1 MAKIVA
7 RMAKMKAGNLGG
19 IQRHNQRE
27 TENHSNKD
35 IDVGRSYLNYDLVNE
50 KPVNYRERVHEII
63 DRQRSSTRA
72 IRKDAVLVDEWIIT
86 SDTGFF
92 EMADQKMFFEDSV
105 AYFSQRCGAQN
116 IAYATVHLDETT
128 PHMHLGVVPM
138 HEGRLSSKQVF
149 SRQALQEIQ
158 EEFPKYLQDRGH
170 AIERGSKG
178 SERKHLTVPEYKQ
191 TKREVA
197 KLEQEKNRLV
207 EMSLN
212 TPIFDSK
219 AFEKEIEEIP
229 SGLFKKAQRETGRLI
244 IDSEG
249 AERLKVSSLEIDGM
263 KEKILTQDTEIRR
276 LRNQVYGFDVERADY
291 EKRIWTSEQKVERLE
306 SELTVE
312 REKRK
317 IADQQINDFGKMI
330 TNTQRLFR
338 EFSRF
343 PGLSA
348 AITQV
353 LGVNVF
359 GFGAGGFMRWLSKY
373 EPKAP
378 KSENE
383 TSRQKE
389 RQKQIDRSRDTGMS
403 R

>member
-35 IDVGRSYLNYDLVNE
+35 IDVGRSYLNYDLVNA
-50 KPVNYRERVHEII
+50 KPVNYHERVHDII
-63 DRQRSSTRA
+63 DRQRTSNRA

-86 SDTGFF
+86 SDTHFF
-92 EMADQKMFFEDSV
+92 ETADKKMFFEDSV

-158 EEFPKYLQDRGH
+158 EEFPKYLQERGH

-191 TKREVA
+191 AKQEIA
-197 KLEQEKNRLV
+197 KLEREKNRLA
-207 EMSLN
+207 ERSLN

-244 IDSEG
+244 IDSKD

-263 KEKILTQDTEIRR
+263 KEKILKQETEIRR
-276 LRNQVYGFDVERADY
+276 LQKQIYRFDVERADY
-291 EKRIWTSEQKVERLE
+291 EKRIWTSEQKVEKLE
-306 SELTVE
+306 TALSEERQQRKTADETV
-312 REKRK
+312 
-317 IADQQINDFGKMI
+317 QSYGKMV
-330 TNTQRLFR
+330 TNTRRIFS
-338 EFSRF
+338 EFGRF

-353 LGVNVF
+353 LGVNIFDF
-359 GFGAGGFMRWLSKY
+359 GMGGFMRWLSKY
-373 EPKAP
+373 EPKVP
-378 KSENE
+378 KPENE
-383 TSRQKE
+383 TI
-389 RQKQIDRSRDTGMS
+389 RQKQRQNQIERSRDTGMS